1 MIYTISAKCRNER
14 CGKTGWVYH
23 GVCNID
29 EDSYNCTCNPGF
41 APASPNYGPRDRVHY
56 CMSKFFS
63 KEKLTFFYK
72 KQYFWLQF
80 IWFWDNCPYISEA
93 YLEPS

>member
-63 KEKLTFFYK
+63 KEKLTFFIK
-72 KQYFWLQF
+72 SNTSGCNLCGFGIIAPTSQKR
-80 IWFWDNCPYISEA
+80 I
-93 YLEPS
+93 